1 MNERILVINPGS
13 TSTKLALFVE
23 DRQEWKE
30 SISHTAAELS
40 RFPTINDQL
49 EFRRD
54 LVLAALEEHNEPL
67 SGLAAVVSRGGNLPP
82 VHTGAYLVDEYLCKA
97 LRDRPVDQHAANIG
111 AAIALQL
118 AEKAGV
124 HAYIYDALTVDEMDP
139 VNTVTGLRGVRRPAR
154 GHNLNTRAA
163 ALHYCAENGKDYNSS
178 TVIVAHLGGG
188 ITVNLH
194 KNGRMCDVVMD
205 EEGPFSPERAGG
217 LPVYSVVEMCF
228 SGEYDKKSLMKHLQR
243 AGGLLDWFGTGD
255 LQELE
260 VRMAEGDEEVALV
273 YEAMAL
279 NTAKAIGKLAV
290 TAKGSVDAIVL
301 TGGMACSSLLPGKI
315 AEYCGWIA
323 PVVIIPGENEMN
335 ALAEGTLRVL
345 RGEETA
351 DLFRG

>member
-23 DRQEWKE
+23 DRQAWKE
-30 SISHTAAELS
+30 SIPHSAEELS
-40 RFPTINDQL
+40 RFLSVNDQL
-49 EFRRD
+49 DFRRD
-54 LVLAALEEHNEPL
+54 LVLKALEEHREPL
-67 SGLAAVVSRGGNLPP
+67 EGLAAIVSRGGNLPP
-82 VHTGAYLVDEYLCKA
+82 VHTGAYRVDRHLCDA
-97 LRDRPVDQHAANIG
+97 LRDRPVDQHAANVG
-111 AAIALQL
+111 AAIALEL
-118 AEKAGV
+118 ADRVGIP
-124 HAYIYDALTVDEMDP
+124 AYIYDALTVDEMDK

-163 ALHYCAENGKDYNSS
+163 ALHYCADNGRDYKKS

-194 KNGRMCDVVMD
+194 RNGRMCDVVMD

-217 LPVYSVVEMCF
+217 LPVYAVVDMCF
-228 SGEYDKKSLMKHLQR
+228 SGEYDKKSLMKRLQR
-243 AGGLLDWFGTGD
+243 TGGLLDWFGTGD

-260 VRMAEGDEEVALV
+260 KRMAEGDEEVALV

-290 TAKGSVDAIVL
+290 TAGGKVDAIVL
-301 TGGMACSSLLPGKI
+301 TGGMAYSAILPGKI
-315 AEYCGWIA
+315 ASYCDWIA
-323 PVVIIPGENEMN
+323 PVTVIPGENEMN

-345 RGEETA
+345 RGEEQA
-351 DLFRG
+351 DFFTD

>member
-30 SISHTAAELS
+30 SISHSAEELS
-40 RFPTINDQL
+40 QFPGINDQL

-54 LVLAALEEHNEPL
+54 LVIAALEKHREPL
-67 SGLAAVVSRGGNLPP
+67 SALSAIVSRGGNLPP
-82 VHTGAYLVDEYLCKA
+82 VHTGAYEVDQQLCDA

-111 AAIALQL
+111 AAIAFQL
-118 AEKAGV
+118 ANQVGIK
-124 HAYIYDALTVDEMDP
+124 AYIYDALTVDEMDK

-163 ALHYCAENGKDYNSS
+163 ALHYCADNGMDYRQS

-194 KNGRMCDVVMD
+194 KDGRMCDVVMD

-217 LPVYSVVEMCF
+217 LPVYAVVELCY
-228 SGEYDKKSLMKHLQR
+228 SGKYDKKSLMKQLQR

-260 VRMAEGDEEVALV
+260 KRMAEGDEEVALV
-273 YEAMAL
+273 YDAMAL

-290 TAKGSVDAIVL
+290 TARGKVDAIVL
-301 TGGMACSSLLPGKI
+301 TGGMAYSAILPGKI
-315 AEYCGWIA
+315 SEYCDWIA
-323 PVVIIPGENEMN
+323 PVVVIPGENEMT

-351 DLFRG
+351 DLFRD

>member
-23 DRQEWKE
+23 DKQEWKE
-30 SISHTAAELS
+30 SISHSAEELA
-40 RFPTINDQL
+40 RFPGINEQL
-49 EFRRD
+49 DFRRE
-54 LVLAALEEHNEPL
+54 LVLQALEEHSEPL
-67 SGLAAVVSRGGNLPP
+67 SGLAAIVSRGGALPP
-82 VHTGAYLVDEYLCKA
+82 VHTGAYQVDEHLVQA
-97 LRDRPVDQHAANIG
+97 LHDRPIDQHAANIG

-118 AEKAGV
+118 ADRVGIP
-124 HAYIYDALTVDEMDP
+124 AYIYDALTVDEMDR

-163 ALHYCAENGKDYNSS
+163 ALHYCADHGKDYNAS

-194 KNGRMCDVVMD
+194 RNGRMCDVVMD

-217 LPVYSVVEMCF
+217 LPVYAVVEMCY

-243 AGGLLDWFGTGD
+243 AGGLLDWFGTGE

-260 VRMAEGDEEVALV
+260 KRMAEGDEEVALV

-290 TAKGSVDAIVL
+290 TAKGKVDAIVL
-301 TGGMACSSLLPGKI
+301 TGGMAYSALLPGKI
-315 AEYCGWIA
+315 AAYCDWIA
-323 PVVIIPGENEMN
+323 PVTVIPGENEMS

-345 RGEETA
+345 RGEEEA
-351 DLFRG
+351 DRFRG

>member
-30 SISHTAAELS
+30 SIAHSAEELAQFS
-40 RFPTINDQL
+40 TINDQL

-54 LVLAALEEHNEPL
+54 LVVSALEKHHEPL
-67 SGLAAVVSRGGNLPP
+67 EGLSAIVSRGGALPP
-82 VHTGAYLVDEYLCKA
+82 VHTGAYQVDEHLVEA
-97 LRDRPVDQHAANIG
+97 LRDRPIDQHAANIG

-118 AEKAGV
+118 ADRVGIR
-124 HAYIYDALTVDEMDP
+124 AYIYDALTVDEMDT
-139 VNTVTGLRGVRRPAR
+139 VNTITGLRGVRRPAR

-163 ALHYCAENGKDYNSS
+163 ALHYCAEKQIDYYQS
-178 TVIVAHLGGG
+178 TIIVAHLGGG

-217 LPVYSVVEMCF
+217 LPVYAVVDMCY
-228 SGEYDKKSLMKHLQR
+228 SGQYDKKSLMKHLQR

-260 VRMAEGDEEVALV
+260 QRMAEGDEEVAIV

-279 NTAKAIGKLAV
+279 NTAKAIAKLAV
-290 TAKGSVDAIVL
+290 TAKGNVDAIVL
-301 TGGMACSSLLPGKI
+301 TGGMAYSSILPKKIEDYCS
-315 AEYCGWIA
+315 WIA
-323 PVVIIPGENEMN
+323 PVNLIPGENEMN

-345 RGEETA
+345 RGEEKA
-351 DLFRG
+351 DFFID